1 MEHIPLTALLVA
13 LLVLL
18 LLSAFFSMSETS
30 MMAANRYRLRHKA
43 SLGHRGARI
52 ALMLL
57 DSADKLL
64 GVILLGNNLVNAG
77 IATLV
82 SVVAIA
88 MIGEDKWALGAATL
102 FTTFII
108 LVCSEITPK
117 VIAATH
123 ADRLAPVLAFLLW
136 PLLRAVYPIVW
147 FINLFSRGLL
157 AIMGLRPKG
166 MAEAPHLTADE
177 LRSVVLESGQF
188 IPSEHRAI
196 LVNLFDLEHITVE
209 DIMTPRGEIES
220 IDINAP
226 LGDMGVKLAT
236 SFHTRLPVYEREPG
250 NIIGIAHLRRLLG
263 GVIGAGIT
271 PELIRENLIAPY
283 FVPAETPVYDQL
295 RFFRENRQRLGLVVD
310 EYGELLGLVT
320 IEDIVE
326 EIVGKFTTS
335 MPGSVAAAAWDEDD
349 CALVDGASSLR
360 EINRLL
366 AITLPT
372 DGPKTLNGL
381 IIEHLEDI
389 PEIGVGLRI
398 GGIAMEIVQ
407 TENRKV
413 KVVKIHRP
421 RPQQPQ
427 QGDKPA
433 GNSTLQG

>member
-1 MEHIPLTALLVA
+1 LERIPLTALFVA
-13 LLVLL
+13 LVVLL

-30 MMAANRYRLRHKA
+30 MMAANRYRLRHRAKE
-43 SLGHRGARI
+43 GHRGARI
-52 ALMLL
+52 ALSLL
-57 DSADKLL
+57 ESADKLL

-82 SVVAIA
+82 SVITISL
-88 MIGEDKWALGAATL
+88 IGDDEWALGAATL
-102 FTTFII
+102 FTTFVI

-117 VIAATH
+117 VIAATY
-123 ADRLAPVLAFLLW
+123 ADKISPVIAFLLW
-136 PLLRAVYPIVW
+136 PLLRAVYPVVW
-147 FINLFSRGLL
+147 FVNLFSRGLL
-157 AIMGLRPKG
+157 AIMRIQPKG

-196 LVNLFDLEHITVE
+196 LLNLFDLEHVTVE

-220 IDINAP
+220 IDIAAP
-226 LGDMGVKLAT
+226 LEEIGEKLAT

-250 NIIGIAHLRRLLG
+250 NIVGVIHLRRVLAGTLG
-263 GVIGAGIT
+263 G
-271 PELIRENLIAPY
+271 ELDRDLLRQDLAEPY
-283 FVPAETPVYDQL
+283 FIPAETQVYAQL

-326 EIVGKFTTS
+326 EIVGKFTTG
-335 MPGSVAAAAWDEDD
+335 MPGSVAAFGWDDTG
-349 CALVDGASSLR
+349 CVLLDGGYSLR
-360 EINRLL
+360 EINRILGL
-366 AITLPT
+366 DLPI

-381 IIEHLEDI
+381 ILEHLRDI

-398 GGIAMEIVQ
+398 AGVAMEIVQ
-407 TENRKV
+407 TENRRV

-421 RPQQPQ
+421 PDRATEQ
-427 QGDKPA
+427 
-433 GNSTLQG
+433 